1 MTDAIAPGAE
11 LRDVDRAAV
20 YLRSVAPGGVN
31 DAQRRA
37 LRSLRSAEER
47 GDLDDVVADAWGT
60 ALACAEI
67 APEETSVASLLR
79 EFDRWAAAH
88 DRTLEPAFQ
97 RRVTESMV
105 GGDRESVK
113 LPLVCVAL
121 YDGDEL
127 VSVVPHCDG
136 DDVYTVQDCLDAL
149 EALPDATTPVV
160 Q

>member
-1 MTDAIAPGAE
+1 MNDAIAPGAA
-11 LRDVDRAAV
+11 LRDADRAAV

-37 LRSLRSAEER
+37 LRGLRAAEDR
-47 GDLDDVVADAWGT
+47 GALDEVVADAWGT

-79 EFDRWAAAH
+79 EFDRWAASN
-88 DRTLEPAFQ
+88 DRELQPAFQ
-97 RRVTESMV
+97 RRVTESIV
-105 GGDRESVK
+105 GDERESVK

-149 EALPDATTPVV
+149 AALPDATPVV